1 MTAMLRAKLILHAL
15 ILMLFGITV
24 FCATLGMENLQFMP
38 TPDISFA
45 GTPDYKMAALL
56 FLLAVIS
63 QTLTLKL
70 VFDPRSVPQVS
81 GQAA

>member
-1 MTAMLRAKLILHAL
+1 MTAMLRAKLTHRAV

-24 FCATLGMENLQFMP
+24 FCATLGMANLQFMP

-45 GTPDYKMAALL
+45 GTPHYEMAAVL

-70 VFDPRSVPQVS
+70 VFDPRCAPQVS
-81 GQAA
+81 EQAP